1 MRQRW
6 KRGVI
11 FTALPVFLTAIL
23 AALQYQMHPMQTPQP
38 AFALRFTGAVWRVVV
53 DSTGTLGVAEILEA
67 GKPGKHFAAIDLPAG
82 KLLWQHWNPAAQGL
96 THAVALHQ
104 GTLYVQALST
114 GPLPQP
120 EALMAVD
127 VPTRTV
133 LWQRPGASWN
143 GITGEGVT
151 AWEMGYERIRY
162 VLLHPQDGSV
172 LREIPPAEVASEAT
186 AGGDAGRYP
195 VHYAE
200 GNPYTESIARF
211 IQNRLGVTPAA
222 AFDYAQKK
230 HVLIISYYLYQA
242 NQYDNFLAVFDR
254 EGRPLW
260 GQKIAGA
267 LPGTGVNT
275 FLTTDNLLIFVQK
288 KNQLLGY
295 VL

>member
-1 MRQRW
+1 
-6 KRGVI
+6 
-11 FTALPVFLTAIL
+11 
-23 AALQYQMHPMQTPQP
+23 MQAPQP
-38 AFALRFTGAVWRVVV
+38 AFALRFPGTIWRVVA
-53 DSTGTLGVAEILEA
+53 DSTGMLGVAEILEA
-67 GKPGKHFAAIDLPAG
+67 EKPGKHFAAIDFSVG
-82 KLLWQHWNPAAQGL
+82 KVLWQHWSPVAQGS

-104 GTLYVQALST
+104 GTLYVQALSA

-120 EALMAVD
+120 EALIAVD
-127 VPTRTV
+127 VLTRTV
-133 LWQRPGASWN
+133 RWQRPRASWN
-143 GITGEGVT
+143 GITGEGVA
-151 AWEMGYERIRY
+151 AWEMEYERIRY

-172 LREIPPAEVASEAT
+172 KREISPAEAAAEGKVEE
-186 AGGDAGRYP
+186 DAGRYP
-195 VHYAE
+195 LHYAE
-200 GNPYTESIARF
+200 GNPYTKSIAQF

-230 HVLIISYYLYQA
+230 HALIISYYLYQA
-242 NQYDNFLAVFDR
+242 SQYDHFLAVFDR

-275 FLTTDNLLIFVQK
+275 FLTTDNLLIFVQE